1 MAVNQA
7 RLTHYASDGPTDVID
22 EEIWMDYLTL
32 RQLGRFLEELKARC
46 AEYIDPQEAI
56 RHQLVEM
63 EQTDPGRLRSWLHEI
78 DSEMELE
85 PATFADD
92 DSDLGFRASPDWE
105 RAEVAISPTVD
116 ELRLRPTTRD
126 HDPEPDPDPSWE
138 VELRVDIFRQD
149 MVDFADWWLQA
160 QLEEG
165 SIG

>member
-7 RLTHYASDGPTDVID
+7 RLTHYASDDPDVID

-32 RQLGRFLEELKARC
+32 RRLGRLLEKLKERC
-46 AEYIDPQEAI
+46 AEYIGPQETI
-56 RHQLVEM
+56 RHLLLEI
-63 EQTDPGRLRSWLHEI
+63 EQTDSGRLRSWLHEI

-92 DSDLGFRASPDWE
+92 DSTLGFRVSPDWE
-105 RAEVAISPTVD
+105 RAEVEITPTVH
-116 ELRLRPTTRD
+116 ELRLHPTPQD
-126 HDPEPDPDPSWE
+126 HDPEPNPDPSWE
-138 VELRVDIFRQD
+138 VELRVNIFQQD

-165 SIG
+165 NIG